1 MLRRNEQPE
10 RLRKRGGGLGWP
22 VTMEVRNVRWL
33 GIYTDR
39 YSEMVTLLRDT
50 MGLAVNFEEE
60 TTVEFKTSE
69 GDQVQLLAPGDPYYE
84 FFKQHAAGPVPLFE
98 VDDVHSTRT
107 ELIDA
112 GIEIVGPLERDRN
125 WEWIHFRAPDGN
137 LYELASRL
145 TERIE

>member
-1 MLRRNEQPE
+1 
-10 RLRKRGGGLGWP
+10 
-22 VTMEVRNVRWL
+22 
-33 GIYTDR
+33 
-39 YSEMVTLLRDT
+39 MVTLLRDT

-84 FFKQHAAGPVPLFE
+84 FFMQHAAGPVPLFE
-98 VDDVHSTRT
+98 VDDVHSART
-107 ELIDA
+107 ELMDA
-112 GIEIVGPLERDRN
+112 GIEIVGPLGRDRN

-137 LYELASRL
+137 LYELASCL